1 MKKIF
6 IEAHKMTRE
15 MVKEYEV
22 DYQAQFGLCLSYLFE
37 EERGMEMVEL
47 KGTERQVKWAEDIRK
62 EMIASIER
70 ELDVVKSLMSS
81 LADEKDI
88 KENKEEIEELQ
99 SAIKEIKKIEDAKF
113 FIDNRHDKGSR
124 LVHLFKNMKKA
135 EKTLEKMKNLKL
147 IELQGSEKQV
157 AWAEKIRDEKLK
169 RLAEIDDWRWNEY
182 YYRYDK
188 EEIIEIIAT
197 QIANAKTFIDTRDS
211 LDDLVKEATEIIK

>member
-124 LVHLFKNMKKA
+124 LVHLFK
-135 EKTLEKMKNLKL
+135 KMKNLKL

-157 AWAEKIRDEKLK
+157 SWAEQIRDEKLK

>member
-15 MVKEYEV
+15 MVKEYGV
-22 DYQAQFGLCLSYLFE
+22 DYQAQFSLNLSYLL

-47 KGTERQVKWAEDIRK
+47 KGTKKQVKWAEDIRK

-113 FIDNRHDKGSR
+113 FIDNRHDKGSK

-169 RLAEIDDWRWNEY
+169 RLAEIEDWRWNEY
-182 YYRYDK
+182 YYNHDK
-188 EEIIEIIAT
+188 EKVIEVVATKIAS
-197 QIANAKTFIDTRDS
+197 AKTFIDTRDS
-211 LDDLVKEATEIIK
+211 LGSLVEKAINIIK